1 MTSNTTDNIWK
12 IPYHHIKYYMDQA
25 GLSKATGT
33 WDIRSKGKSG
43 GLIFDGSD
51 DYVDIGAISTNFT
64 TADFSIQAWVKTDRG
79 VAQGIL
85 LKSDGDGTWD
95 ESDFHLYMTS
105 GGDVNW
111 VGWGRDYISGNE
123 SINDGKWHHVV
134 VVWDYSGTGT
144 TGTGK
149 MYVDG
154 TDATGASSYNADGN
168 DLNSNKLY
176 IGKDNNSETGIYF
189 DGSLKEIAIWS
200 QALTASEISSLYNS
214 GSGKTATT
222 VQTDKVVGYWELDEG
237 SGSTVTDESGNSN
250 NGTIHGAS
258 WERTQYSAN
267 GPFELIIDASGL
279 SVDVSNTLP
288 NQFQLHANFPNPF
301 NPTTSIKYDL
311 PKDALVSLMIFDI
324 TGREI
329 RHLVNE
335 TQNAGFKAIMW
346 DGTNNYG
353 HQVGTGMYLYQ
364 IKAGAFV
371 QTRKMI
377 LMK

>member
-1 MTSNTTDNIWK
+1 
-12 IPYHHIKYYMDQA
+12 
-25 GLSKATGT
+25 
-33 WDIRSKGKSG
+33 
-43 GLIFDGSD
+43 
-51 DYVDIGAISTNFT
+51 
-64 TADFSIQAWVKTDRG
+64 
-79 VAQGIL
+79 
-85 LKSDGDGTWD
+85 
-95 ESDFHLYMTS
+95 MTS

-111 VGWGRDYISGNE
+111 VGWGRDYISGYE
-123 SINDGKWHHVV
+123 SINDGKWHHIV